1 MVEAPRAVPARA
13 AAELGSHG
21 SMSSSR
27 RRLVAAV
34 VVADAVH
41 GPTVPDAQPLTA
53 SHIQGHVRLRMLSRS
68 TVLEGRPSNSNGSP
82 RNGCRSATIAPSS
95 VRQYTPVRGLTG
107 SGNGASMRRLATAFP
122 NRRHRCTCLPTYG
135 SCRLGCVRCLSR
147 NNTPCLSQWRLA
159 RGSKWIFS
167 RATLSRCPTASPRT
181 ARSVIMARDGAV

>member
-1 MVEAPRAVPARA
+1 MAPSAVLNAAVGREEAGHVVEAPRAVPARA

-95 VRQYTPVRGLTG
+95 VRQYTPVRGLRSCIVKKCATG
-107 SGNGASMRRLATAFP
+107 F
-122 NRRHRCTCLPTYG
+122 
-135 SCRLGCVRCLSR
+135 LGKKL
-147 NNTPCLSQWRLA
+147 
-159 RGSKWIFS
+159 
-167 RATLSRCPTASPRT
+167 
-181 ARSVIMARDGAV
+181 RSAVPPHYLLLFEV